1 MYRIAP
7 LAIALAVL
15 VLSPASSIAADPKEA
30 FKDAY
35 AKAEAADGR
44 AGRLKN
50 QWTTTQSV
58 LVAAK
63 KAADGGD
70 YEAAVQLAKQAEDL
84 ANASIAQAER
94 EQKLWKDAEIR

>member
-1 MYRIAP
+1 MYRIVR

-15 VLSPASSIAADPKEA
+15 VLNPVSSTAAGSQEA

-35 AKAEAADGR
+35 AKAEAAKDR
-44 AGRLKN
+44 AAKLKN

-70 YEAAVQLAKQAEDL
+70 YEAAVQLSKLAEDL
-84 ANASIAQAER
+84 ANASIAQSER
-94 EQKLWKDAEIR
+94 EDKLWKDAEIH